1 VYAAA
6 RMRQAS
12 VVRSEGRLAVIS
24 WLGGTVSIVPFA
36 AEWFSLPE
44 GAVNW
49 ALLGALASSAAL
61 GFAIALSP
69 PLRRVVVVL
78 AGPHELRARALVLV
92 AVFAAGGALAMLA
105 VLWLSSR

>member
-12 VVRSEGRLAVIS
+12 DVRAEGRLAVIS
-24 WLGGTVSIVPFA
+24 WLGGAVSIVPFA
-36 AEWFSLPE
+36 QEWFALGD
-44 GAVNW
+44 GATNW
-49 ALLGALASSAAL
+49 AILAALVSSAAL

-69 PLRRVVVVL
+69 PLRRAVVVL
-78 AGPHELRARALVLV
+78 AGPAERRARALVLV

>member
-1 VYAAA
+1 
-6 RMRQAS
+6 MRQAS
-12 VVRSEGRLAVIS
+12 EVRAQGRLAVIS

-36 AEWFSLPE
+36 QEWFSL
-44 GAVNW
+44 GDSAVNW

-69 PLRRVVVVL
+69 AIRRAVVVL
-78 AGPHELRARALVLV
+78 AGPPERRARALVLV